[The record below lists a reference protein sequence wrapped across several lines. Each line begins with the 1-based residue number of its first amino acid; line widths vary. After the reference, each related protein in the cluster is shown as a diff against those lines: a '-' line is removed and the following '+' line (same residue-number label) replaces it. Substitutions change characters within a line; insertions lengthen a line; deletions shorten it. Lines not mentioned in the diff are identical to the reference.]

1 MELEIKINDDGW
13 RDLTSEEIGNTL
25 KERISNL
32 AAKETVI
39 RFKDENGTAIIASGK
54 WVQYYRDAGFVTI
67 DLERLAKLLDVPPM
81 ALEAMKLMGGEF
93 VNVRTI

>member
-1 MELEIKINDDGW
+1 MELEIKINEDGW
-13 RDLTSEEIGNTL
+13 RNLSAEEIGNTL
-25 KERISNL
+25 NERISNL

-39 RFKDENGTAIIASGK
+39 RFKDENGTVIIASGR

-81 ALEAMKLMGGEF
+81 ALEAMKIMRGEF
-93 VNVRTI
+93 VNVRTD

>member
-1 MELEIKINDDGW
+1 MELEIKINEDGF
-13 RDLTSEEIGNTL
+13 RNLSAEEIGNTL

-32 AAKETVI
+32 ASKETVI
-39 RFKDENGTAIIASGK
+39 RFKDENGTAIIASGR

-81 ALEAMKLMGGEF
+81 ALEAIRLMGGEF
-93 VNVRTI
+93 VNVRTS

>member
-1 MELEIKINDDGW
+1 MELEIKINEDGW
-13 RDLTSEEIGNTL
+13 RNLSAEEIGNTL

-32 AAKETVI
+32 ASKETVI

-81 ALEAMKLMGGEF
+81 ALEAIKIMGGEF
-93 VNVRTI
+93 VNVRTD

>member
-1 MELEIKINDDGW
+1 MELEIKINEDGW
-13 RDLTSEEIGNTL
+13 RDLTAEEIGNTL

>member
-1 MELEIKINDDGW
+1 MELEIKINEDGW
-13 RDLTSEEIGNTL
+13 RDLTAEEIGNTL

-32 AAKETVI
+32 ASKETVI

>member
-1 MELEIKINDDGW
+1 MELEIKINEDGW
-13 RDLTSEEIGNTL
+13 RNLSAEEIGNTL

-32 AAKETVI
+32 ASKETVI
-39 RFKDENGTAIIASGK
+39 RFKDENGTAIIASGR

-81 ALEAMKLMGGEF
+81 ALEAMRLMGGEF
-93 VNVRTI
+93 VNVRTD

>member
-1 MELEIKINDDGW
+1 MELEIKINEDGW
-13 RDLTSEEIGNTL
+13 RNLSAEEIGNTL

-32 AAKETVI
+32 ASKETVI
-39 RFKDENGTAIIASGK
+39 RFKDENGTAIIASGR

-81 ALEAMKLMGGEF
+81 ALEAIRIMGGEF
-93 VNVRTI
+93 VNVRTS